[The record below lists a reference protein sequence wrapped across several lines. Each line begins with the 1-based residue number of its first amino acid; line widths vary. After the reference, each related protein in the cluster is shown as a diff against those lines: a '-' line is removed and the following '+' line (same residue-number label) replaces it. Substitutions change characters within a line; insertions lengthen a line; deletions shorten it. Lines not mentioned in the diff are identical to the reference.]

1 MFDFLSLNVFHQDLN
16 EAYTTGRLSCEDGS
30 ALRYIDYAIIEQQT
44 PMTAASTF
52 WLDSLRDCKIDHH
65 LSLPFDRHRVSDEH
79 RTGRGISASF
89 SFSEHLSRTFIAYA
103 SMSKITLE
111 NMALAS
117 YYAFLFK
124 LTNGEKDLCIGMNTR
139 GRYKPE
145 LMPIIGMFVNVI
157 PLRCKL
163 DPCWSFA
170 RLVKEVHQM
179 ATDSSHYSYF
189 PLQRIL
195 AQHPLVSKPAF
206 LDTSFQF
213 DSNTTQ
219 NMSNEI
225 ILDDV
230 REVLSNKLL
239 TKLRKHTPKECRMW
253 NLYGPAETSIISTYH
268 IVDSC
273 SDKTTIPIGRPLP
286 NYCCIIHDEFRQPVI
301 VDQQGELLV
310 GGVGVFAGYL
320 GRDDLT
326 AKALVEI
333 NGVMYYRTGDLVRMD
348 SSGLIYY
355 ISRKDYQVKLHG
367 QRIEVGEIERCLLD
381 THITTCIV
389 VKWGDDH
396 LVAYVQGSGINE
408 NDLRKH
414 CHSRLPSFMIPS
426 MFVVLDQ
433 LPLTANG
440 KVDRKRLPVP
450 DFSSLSTLTSNTYN
464 VPRTGM
470 EEYVHDLWCR
480 VLQIAGKKISTTIEF
495 LTIGG
500 HSLLF
505 IQLYHHYQ
513 SIFGFD
519 SQMLPI
525 TPFLQRATISEHAK
539 LLEKIKFADIKPK
552 VWQSLHINEGQ
563 EYFFGDK

>member
-230 REVLSNKLL
+230 RLSLVPYSTKIGTDEIIIGMMAIEMAGAVYCPLSPQNPDQRLMMLLEQTGTRLVLVHSGTQNRF
-239 TKLRKHTPKECRMW
+239 TGDIVTIDIDAIVNDQHTPNVYDLDRLSFVMVRPEEI
-253 NLYGPAETSIISTYH
+253 AAIVFTSGSTG
-268 IVDSC
+268 
-273 SDKTTIPIGRPLP
+273 IP
-286 NYCCIIHDEFRQPVI
+286 
-301 VDQQGELLV
+301 
-310 GGVGVFAGYL
+310 
-320 GRDDLT
+320 
-326 AKALVEI
+326 KAV
-333 NGVMYYRTGDLVRMD
+333 
-348 SSGLIYY
+348 
-355 ISRKDYQVKLHG
+355 
-367 QRIEVGEIERCLLD
+367 
-381 THITTCIV
+381 
-389 VKWGDDH
+389 
-396 LVAYVQGSGINE
+396 
-408 NDLRKH
+408 
-414 CHSRLPSFMIPS
+414 SF
-426 MFVVLDQ
+426 
-433 LPLTANG
+433 
-440 KVDRKRLPVP
+440 
-450 DFSSLSTLTSNTYN
+450 
-464 VPRTGM
+464 
-470 EEYVHDLWCR
+470 
-480 VLQIAGKKISTTIEF
+480 
-495 LTIGG
+495 
-500 HSLLF
+500 
-505 IQLYHHYQ
+505 
-513 SIFGFD
+513 
-519 SQMLPI
+519 
-525 TPFLQRATISEHAK
+525 
-539 LLEKIKFADIKPK
+539 
-552 VWQSLHINEGQ
+552 
-563 EYFFGDK
+563 